1 MLIIG
6 LIKEN
11 ILAVAAL
18 GCPVLEDAFFVDTV
32 LGTKPLPEDRPH
44 CKIESNAMSTMVQTA
59 LSSRLLWLPHW
70 PICTVTIS
78 RGMLIGM

>member
-1 MLIIG
+1 MQGGAAEAHPRLEVDEECARDIMLIIG

-18 GCPVLEDAFFVDTV
+18 GGPVFEDAFFVDTV

-44 CKIESNAMSTMVQTA
+44 
-59 LSSRLLWLPHW
+59 
-70 PICTVTIS
+70 
-78 RGMLIGM
+78 